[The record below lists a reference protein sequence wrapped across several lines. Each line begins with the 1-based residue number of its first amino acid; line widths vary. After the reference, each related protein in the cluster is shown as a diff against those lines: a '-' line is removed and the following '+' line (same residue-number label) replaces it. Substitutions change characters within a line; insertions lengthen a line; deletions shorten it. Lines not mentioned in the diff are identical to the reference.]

1 MESVEAVVHTETIG
15 GAELQ
20 LDLQHGG
27 KVLLLKLDGVTVIKA
42 LPTGKFLGS
51 GSYLMYPWVNR
62 LEKYHK
68 KAFEDAEGLPLHG
81 LYASTKRSLARRASP
96 DSIAVELTCD
106 SFHEDYPKFRET
118 FVLRSN
124 TLTICF

>member
-1 MESVEAVVHTETIG
+1 MHTEIVG

-42 LPTGKFLGS
+42 QPSYSFLAS

-62 LEKYHK
+62 LEKYDK
-68 KAFEDAEGLPLHG
+68 KEFVDGAGLPLHG
-81 LYASTKRSLARRASP
+81 LYATRKRNLVRSETSNGVVL
-96 DSIAVELTCD
+96 ELTCD
-106 SFHEDYPKFRET
+106 SFD
-118 FVLRSN
+118 
-124 TLTICF
+124 